1 MPIKI
6 KECELSILF
15 FYMGQQRV
23 ESVDF
28 LSCPYV
34 KFLGLFYQVII
45 VYIYFIYSF
54 CAFRSNSSL
63 SRLPKVAHLGKV
75 RFCEIDGAPKIA
87 LMQSRI
93 LFLLNI

>member
-15 FYMGQQRV
+15 LYRGQQRV

-45 VYIYFIYSF
+45 IYIYFIYSF
-54 CAFRSNSSL
+54 SL
-63 SRLPKVAHLGKV
+63 SEAIHH
-75 RFCEIDGAPKIA
+75 
-87 LMQSRI
+87 
-93 LFLLNI
+93 FLDYQKSPT